1 MFSVLMS
8 LSRPESESCCRVLAQ
23 PVFRSGGE
31 LATNVIQ
38 GGGIRRSSPRLG
50 LRQFHSNRSDSVDGI
65 LRAHQLFD
73 ETAASAV
80 FVWRFGY
87 GLGGRLVC

>member
-23 PVFRSGGE
+23 SVFRSGGE

-38 GGGIRRSSPRLG
+38 GGDKTIFSAIR
-50 LRQFHSNRSDSVDGI
+50 
-65 LRAHQLFD
+65 
-73 ETAASAV
+73 AASV
-80 FVWRFGY
+80 PFQPFGF
-87 GLGGRLVC
+87 C